1 MSKGSIIVNVDGAKR
16 TGKGS
21 VLLPLVSRINL
32 VFLLVLIASAFLL
45 PLTDKE
51 SLTVV
56 LVAGLLFGVN
66 LALIQRFR
74 GAAHTEDSS
83 RDRNPKKPRAPR
95 LAAEVDDG

>member
-1 MSKGSIIVNVDGAKR
+1 MRRGGRECQRSEDNGRSVRV
-16 TGKGS
+16 
-21 VLLPLVSRINL
+21 VLLPLVSKINL

-51 SLTVV
+51 SLTVI
-56 LVAGLLFGVN
+56 LVAGLLFGIN

-83 RDRNPKKPRAPR
+83 RDRNPQKPRASG
-95 LAAEVDDG
+95 LAAEDDDS